1 MIDGFSLMGFVK
13 GKCELLCLID
23 DLFYLGLVV
32 IGFIGKGEFYLL
44 LKFDN
49 FCVVILDIVLFL
61 FYMR

>member
-13 GKCELLCLID
+13 RKCELLCLID

-44 LKFDN
+44 LK
-49 FCVVILDIVLFL
+49 I
-61 FYMR
+61 